1 MYTENLHEHAAG
13 VCTMWHLLIECFLR
27 NAFIIYEEIESVSN
41 TRTHPCTLQHTALPA
56 PVSVNV
62 SNIAEEWKCKEF
74 YLNKMDFYAFDQ
86 YKQNN

>member
-1 MYTENLHEHAAG
+1 MYAENLHEHAAR

-62 SNIAEEWKCKEF
+62 SKEAECSRRMEMQGILF
-74 YLNKMDFYAFDQ
+74 
-86 YKQNN
+86 KQDGFLCF